1 MDLKTE
7 ALNPK
12 WWLVITAIVHTF
24 VGMLSTYDSSNDNE
38 TMILGIMLIIPVYML
53 YAAFMT
59 EGQAQARLAAV
70 IAGPIVVWFLV
81 CAAMGLEVTY
91 ATENVTWELS
101 AELIPPLLFWGM
113 TALTGILGWNSSN
126 MDKTVLALK
135 VCGWSSIAMGMI
147 FFLIPEWYAE
157 LEGANTENIAWLRN
171 LGAALIAINGVGALL
186 AARDP
191 IAERNLYDVVMLASV
206 LETIA
211 LGWSTITWEFSATK
225 EIFITGPLILAALVS
240 IALIILRPKIV
251 EN

>member
-1 MDLKTE
+1 
-7 ALNPK
+7 
-12 WWLVITAIVHTF
+12 
-24 VGMLSTYDSSNDNE
+24 
-38 TMILGIMLIIPVYML
+38 
-53 YAAFMT
+53 
-59 EGQAQARLAAV
+59 
-70 IAGPIVVWFLV
+70 
-81 CAAMGLEVTY
+81 
-91 ATENVTWELS
+91 
-101 AELIPPLLFWGM
+101 
-113 TALTGILGWNSSN
+113 
-126 MDKTVLALK
+126 MDKTILALT

-191 IAERNLYDVVMLASV
+191 IAERNLYDVVLLASV

-211 LGWSTITWEFSATK
+211 LGWSTITWEFSATE
-225 EIFITGPLILAALVS
+225 EIFITGPLVLAALVS